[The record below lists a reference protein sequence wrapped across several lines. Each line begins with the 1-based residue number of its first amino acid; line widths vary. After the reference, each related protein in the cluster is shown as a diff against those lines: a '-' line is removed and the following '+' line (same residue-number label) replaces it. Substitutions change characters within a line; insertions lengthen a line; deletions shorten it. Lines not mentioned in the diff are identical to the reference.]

1 MDQDLDVFTD
11 DDVEEAQAAE
21 TEKAETEETEET
33 EANAEETEEEATE
46 ETAPSDDKDKIIAG
60 LKQGITAERQK
71 RQEAQAQLK
80 KQETPPEQIP
90 DPVTDPQGYAEYQ
103 EQKGSARSLQD
114 RIELTQDLMRD
125 MHEDYDKYQAVFM
138 GLVSSENDDGS
149 LRITDPALLAK
160 FNASPNPAK
169 FAYNHAKKHE
179 EIETLS
185 SPDYKENLRKELEAE
200 VLAKLKAKGLD
211 VASLPN
217 LTNAPASSKND
228 VIVDEKA
235 KDVIDVFDD

>member
-1 MDQDLDVFTD
+1 MTDIDVFNEAD
-11 DDVEEAQAAE
+11 EEISEETTQEAE
-21 TEKAETEETEET
+21 TVV
-33 EANAEETEEEATE
+33 EETEEEAEAKAEDESKETE
-46 ETAPSDDKDKIIAG
+46 EEPTSSPKDEVSG
-60 LKQGITAERQK
+60 LKQALAAERQK